1 MTGHFRVI
9 TVAWVASL
17 CGFFQSGAG
26 TAAPPSV
33 LRTVREVRELPPA
46 EAMQARPTAIRGVV
60 LVCDPDAGIL
70 FLRDRWS
77 GLLVDVRGRDV
88 HFLPGQEIETRGV
101 TAVHAG
107 MNYLAHPDF
116 HAFGTRALPPSEP
129 ATVAELLAN
138 RESCRWVKISGTI
151 SGLTNHAGRIELE
164 ITSQG
169 ARIQALLPLSA
180 SVDPSDWVGSTV
192 VIRAVVSNLDLGTT
206 GHGVPRLY
214 IPSLAQVT
222 LSDDGLPPASAADE
236 YPESDRPR
244 DMDHALLRVGFRGTV
259 TLVRGRRE
267 VFVQNESTGARLLPR
282 RETDLHPGDTVE
294 AVGLPVPGGMSMVL
308 EDAVVRRT
316 GTDRLPVPLRLPHRE
331 ISFEEHGRAFDSR
344 RVEIEARL
352 LGRKQAGREIIYS
365 LQSGPLFCSAFIDAE
380 RDSRALRSIPDGSLL
395 HLTGVLSVQAP
406 ENGARRGF
414 HLYLDRPEHVVLVE
428 EPGWWTTRRLLH
440 ATGLLAVIGL
450 LATGWNVLLRRKV
463 ESQTA
468 QLSARLHRETALKT
482 RYRDLFEH
490 ARDFVFTTDSTGRFT
505 AVNRAGEELMGY
517 ARDEFTTLSLA
528 DVLDGEQ
535 GRSLSQAL
543 AGQASLPPMV
553 TARMRAKDGTLIDVQ
568 VSARLLME
576 EDKIAGLQGICRDVT
591 EEKRASEAVRQTEEI
606 YRRAIALAD
615 AVPYSRDYQTER
627 YTFVGEGIREIT
639 GYAPEELTPE
649 IWDRSVQE
657 ATMLGEAAGLSLEEA
672 KQKTRAGGILRWAAD
687 HRIVTRSG
695 ETRWIADRSIQVM
708 NDRDLPVGSIGILQD
723 ITDRK
728 RAEENL
734 ERSLAHFKRVV
745 ESNLIGILFWNE
757 EGRVT
762 DFNERF
768 AEMSGLDRAALA
780 GASLPWRTLT
790 VPTHPTDAGKADRE
804 LAELGRTGAHECK
817 LAKSDGS
824 TVPVLVGATY
834 LDADR
839 KEGITFVLD
848 VSEKL
853 NLEGQLRQA
862 QKMESIGRLAGG
874 VAHDFNN
881 LLTVIQ
887 GHCGLLLMSRNI
899 PAEEQEAIREI
910 NNASERAAS
919 LTRQLLTFSRKQVMQ
934 RRPLNLRDVVSQL
947 TKMLTRLLGEDILL
961 QCSHAQDLPPVNA
974 DRGMIEQVLMNL
986 SVNARDAMPRGGR
999 LTINTSVVSLRG
1011 LHLASAPKGRTGRF
1025 VCISIADT
1033 GCGMDEATQ
1042 DHIFEPFFTTKEV
1055 GKGTGLGLATVYGIV
1070 DQHGGWIDVTSQVG
1084 VGTIFRIFLPA
1095 VETTGPEAAGQAP
1108 TEEMHSGHETILL
1121 AEDDPSL
1128 RRLVR
1133 QSLVRCG
1140 YSVLEAAS
1148 GNEALKLWQKNAS
1161 RINLLLTDMV
1171 MPEGLSG
1178 RELARRLQGQDPK
1191 LKVVYTTG
1199 YSLEAISSDCELI
1212 DGLNFLPKPY
1222 HPSRLTKTVRACLDT

>member
-1 MTGHFRVI
+1 M
-9 TVAWVASL
+9 VAWVAIL
-17 CGFFQSGAG
+17 SGIFRPG
-26 TAAPPSV
+26 TAVAAPPPV
-33 LRTVREVRELPPA
+33 LRTVQEVRDLPFT
-46 EAMQARPTAIRGVV
+46 EARHARPAIVRGVV
-60 LVCDPDAGIL
+60 LFCDSDTGIL

-77 GLLVDVRGRDV
+77 GLLVDITGRNVR
-88 HFLPGQEIETRGV
+88 FLPGQEVEVRGV
-101 TAVHAG
+101 TGVRTG
-107 MNYLAHPDF
+107 MNYLARPDI
-116 HAFGTRALPPSEP
+116 HAFGTRSLPPSEP
-129 ATVAELLAN
+129 ATVPELLASQ
-138 RESCRWVKISGTI
+138 ESCRWIKTSGIIS
-151 SGLTNHAGRIELE
+151 SVTNHSGRVELE
-164 ITSQG
+164 IASQG
-169 ARIQALLPLSA
+169 ARIQAVLPLPA
-180 SVDPSDWVGSTV
+180 PVDPSGWVGSAV
-192 VIRAVVSNLDLGTT
+192 LIRAVVSSLDPGTIHN
-206 GHGVPRLY
+206 GLPRLY
-214 IPSLAQVT
+214 IPSPAQMT
-222 LSDDGLPPASAADE
+222 LKDGEWPPVSANEE
-236 YPESDRPR
+236 YPGSGRHPDP
-244 DMDHALLRVGFRGTV
+244 DHSLLRIGFRGTV
-259 TLVRGRRE
+259 TLVRSRHE
-267 VFVQNESTGARLLPR
+267 VFVQNESTGARLLLR

-294 AVGLPVPGGMSMVL
+294 AIGLPVPGGMSTVL

-316 GTDRLPVPLRLPHRE
+316 GTDLLPAPLRLPHRE
-331 ISFEEHGRAFDSR
+331 ISLEEHGRDFDGR

-365 LQSGPLFCSAFIDAE
+365 LQSGPLFYSAFINTAK
-380 RDSRALRSIPDGSLL
+380 DSRTLRSMPEGSLL
-395 HLTGVLSVQAP
+395 HLTGVLSIQAP
-406 ENGARRGF
+406 ESGARRSF
-414 HLYLDRPEHVVLVE
+414 HLYLDQPENVVLVE
-428 EPGWWTTRRLLH
+428 EPGWWTSRRLLH
-440 ATGLLAVIGL
+440 ATGMLAVIGL
-450 LATGWNVLLRRKV
+450 LATGWNVLLRAKV
-463 ESQTA
+463 EKQTA

-490 ARDFVFTTDSTGRFT
+490 ARDFVFTTDGTGRFT

-517 ARDEFTTLSLA
+517 SREEFTTLFLT
-528 DVLDGEQ
+528 DVMDGEQ
-535 GRSLSQAL
+535 SRSLAQAL
-543 AGQASLPPMV
+543 AGQAGLPPVV

-568 VSARLLME
+568 VSVRLLME
-576 EDKIAGLQGICRDVT
+576 EEKIAGLQGICRDVT
-591 EEKRASEAVRQTEEI
+591 EEKRAGDAVRQTEEI

-615 AVPYSRDYQTER
+615 AVPYSRDYQTGR

-672 KQKTRAGGILRWAAD
+672 KQQTRAGGILRWAAD

-708 NDRDLPVGSIGILQD
+708 NDRDMPVGSIGILQD

-790 VPTHPTDAGKADRE
+790 VPAHLTDAGKADRE

-817 LAKSDGS
+817 LAKADGS
-824 TVPVLVGATY
+824 SVPVLVGATY

-839 KEGITFVLD
+839 REGITFVLD

-961 QCSHAQDLPPVNA
+961 QCSHAQDLPAVNA

-999 LTINTSVVSLRG
+999 LTINTSVVHLRG

-1095 VETTGPEAAGQAP
+1095 VETAGPEAAGQAP
-1108 TEEMHSGHETILL
+1108 AEEMHSGHETILL

-1161 RINLLLTDMV
+1161 RIDLLLTDMV